1 MQTDPRGPRFAAALT
16 AVVLAAV
23 LITGSGFLL
32 AAQTLVF
39 VLGAMGGPR
48 VSPYSWLFHVFI
60 APHLTPPTETQ
71 DERPLRFTQGGGAV
85 FAAVGTLGYLTGVT
99 WLGLLSTGFALAA
112 AFLNAVF
119 GYCLGCEIYPI
130 VRRAQGRLGAGA

>member
-16 AVVLAAV
+16 AVVLAVV
-23 LITGSGFLL
+23 LITGSGLLL

-39 VLGAMGGPR
+39 VLGATAGPR
-48 VSPYSWLFHVFI
+48 VSPYGWLFHTFV
-60 APHLTPPTETQ
+60 APRLAPPTETQ
-71 DERPLRFTQGGGAV
+71 DERPLRFAQGGGAV
-85 FAAVGTLGYLTGVT
+85 FAAVGALGYLTEVT
-99 WLGLLSTGFALAA
+99 WLGLLSTAFALAA
-112 AFLNAVF
+112 AFLNAAF